1 MSRRGG
7 PHMRLLM
14 VEDEKYMAEAV
25 AQVLKKNNY
34 SVDLVYNGEDG
45 LDYGLSGI
53 YDIIILDIMLPK
65 MDGITILKELRKNGI
80 ETPVILLTARGEIED
95 KVRGLDSGADDYLA
109 KPFHTDELLA
119 RLRALGRRNTELIN
133 DGILTYGD
141 IKLNPHTLQLECGS
155 KETALTLKESQ
166 LLELL
171 IKRKGMIVS
180 KENIIEKL
188 WGYDTD
194 AEDNRV
200 EIHIS
205 LLRKKMAQLD
215 CGVYIHTVRG
225 AGYVLKTEKDD

>member
-1 MSRRGG
+1 
-7 PHMRLLM
+7 M

-25 AQVLKKNNY
+25 VQVLKKNNY
-34 SVDLVYNGEDG
+34 SVDLVYSGEEG

-65 MDGITILKELRKNGI
+65 MDGISVLKELRNNGI
-80 ETPVILLTARGEIED
+80 ETPIILLTARGEIED
-95 KVRGLDSGADDYLA
+95 KVHGLDSGADDYLA
-109 KPFHTDELLA
+109 KPFHTEELLA
-119 RLRALGRRNTELIN
+119 RLRALGRRKTELIN

-141 IKLNPHTLQLECGS
+141 IRLNPYTLQLQCES
-155 KETALTLKESQ
+155 KETVLTLKESQ

-171 IKRKGMIVS
+171 IKRNGMITS

-200 EIHIS
+200 EIHVS
-205 LLRKKMAQLD
+205 LLRKKLAQLD
-215 CGVYIHTVRG
+215 SDVYIHTIRG
-225 AGYVLKTEKDD
+225 AGYVLKTLKDGR